1 MPVRHATEHFLY
13 WLKGAMWFDLW
24 FEVAHRPTRDAD
36 FLGFGPMEAGVLAG
50 TVHGT
55 PFDPRP
61 QPIDSPPR
69 PPAGGLRAWS
79 PKAGY
84 LSRSAIRRNG

>member
-1 MPVRHATEHFLY
+1 VGSKRHTDEFKVVVVRQLTGRGF
-13 WLKGAMWFDLW
+13 K
-24 FEVAHRPTRDAD
+24 VAE
-36 FLGFGPMEAGVLAG
+36 EAGVLAG